1 MDKMISI
8 ISVNYNGLK
17 QTSEMIRSIMQNV
30 HSCPFEIII
39 VDNGSRND
47 EARQLKEVFPQI
59 KAIRSEENLGFAGGN
74 NLALAHADGDWL
86 FFINNDTEILQDNV
100 DKLCKALED
109 NPQAGIVCP
118 KICFFS
124 DKSIIQYAGYTPMK
138 GFRMKNGMIGYGCK
152 DDGSF
157 DKAGFTAFPH
167 GAAMM
172 VRRSALEDVGPMPE
186 MYFLYYEELDWAM
199 MFLRK
204 GWKIY
209 FEPSCAIYHKDS
221 MTTKRFGPVFTYYMT
236 RSRLIYAWRNLSGA
250 ERWMSIMFTRYVA
263 SAKSFII
270 NLLHGR
276 FDSAK
281 AVVKAN
287 ADYIKMKKQGKI

>member
-47 EARQLKEVFPQI
+47 EARQLKENFPQI

-100 DKLCKALED
+100 DNLCKALED

-138 GFRMKNGMIGYGCK
+138 GFRMKNGM
-152 DDGSF
+152 
-157 DKAGFTAFPH
+157 
-167 GAAMM
+167 
-172 VRRSALEDVGPMPE
+172 V
-186 MYFLYYEELDWAM
+186 
-199 MFLRK
+199 
-204 GWKIY
+204 
-209 FEPSCAIYHKDS
+209 
-221 MTTKRFGPVFTYYMT
+221 
-236 RSRLIYAWRNLSGA
+236 
-250 ERWMSIMFTRYVA
+250 
-263 SAKSFII
+263 
-270 NLLHGR
+270 
-276 FDSAK
+276 
-281 AVVKAN
+281 
-287 ADYIKMKKQGKI
+287 